1 MLHII
6 FSKFGLLRKDC
17 REKMKVLL
25 KNSVFRVVTLS
36 RLVSSLGSY
45 IYNIVFIIYATTL
58 PYANMAVFIAN
69 IVTVIPTLF
78 TFWIGVKAD
87 RTENK
92 AKKLVLAGFI
102 QAILFTIIA
111 LLIKNKAFTVFAF
124 IGFLNIVSDVLSD
137 YTNGLRLPIIQ
148 KNVDSAQLY
157 EAYSMSQVIS
167 YFSSIAGQSLGIWL
181 LTTSNNN
188 YSFVAIINSLTFL
201 VSSIVLLKN
210 IQKLTYNQLESSV
223 EKISLIKQFKEM
235 YSSMEEVFTKI
246 DSTSSFLKIMAS
258 ILVLNA
264 IGGAVPSIYNFY
276 FMKQPFFHLN
286 YGHSLIVVQ
295 ATLIIGAIWGSLTP
309 HDYFSKFSI
318 SKLIQTQGIAFALVG
333 LSNVLQLPSIVG
345 VIFLTFAAYI
355 MGKAS
360 PKLDALLMENL
371 PSEILAQSNNFIGL
385 LFTLSLP
392 VGVSIFSFL
401 ALYNIM
407 FCWGL
412 LTMLSVLSLI
422 FISQR

>member
-1 MLHII
+1 
-6 FSKFGLLRKDC
+6 
-17 REKMKVLL
+17 MKVLI

-58 PYANMAVFIAN
+58 SYANMAVFIAN

-87 RTENK
+87 RTKNK

-124 IGFLNIVSDVLSD
+124 IGFLNVVSDVLSD

-167 YFSSIAGQSLGIWL
+167 YFSRIAGQSLGIWL

-210 IQKLTYNQLESSV
+210 AQKLTYNQLESSV

-276 FMKQPFFHLN
+276 FMKQPLFHLN

-295 ATLIIGAIWGSLTP
+295 ATLIIGAILGSLTP
-309 HDYFSKFSI
+309 HDYFSKLSI
-318 SKLIQTQGIAFALVG
+318 SKLIRTQGIAFALVG

-422 FISQR
+422 FISHR

>member
-1 MLHII
+1 
-6 FSKFGLLRKDC
+6 
-17 REKMKVLL
+17 MKVLI

-58 PYANMAVFIAN
+58 SYANMAVFIAN

-87 RTENK
+87 RTKNK

-124 IGFLNIVSDVLSD
+124 IGFLNVVSDVLSD

-210 IQKLTYNQLESSV
+210 AQKLTYNQLESSV

-276 FMKQPFFHLN
+276 FMKQPLFHLN

-295 ATLIIGAIWGSLTP
+295 ATLIIGAILGSLTP
-309 HDYFSKFSI
+309 HDYFSKLSI
-318 SKLIQTQGIAFALVG
+318 SKLIRTQGIAFALVG

-355 MGKAS
+355 MG
-360 PKLDALLMENL
+360 
-371 PSEILAQSNNFIGL
+371 NF
-385 LFTLSLP
+385 
-392 VGVSIFSFL
+392 
-401 ALYNIM
+401 
-407 FCWGL
+407 
-412 LTMLSVLSLI
+412 
-422 FISQR
+422 

>member
-1 MLHII
+1 
-6 FSKFGLLRKDC
+6 
-17 REKMKVLL
+17 MKVLI

-58 PYANMAVFIAN
+58 SYANMAVFIAN

-87 RTENK
+87 RTKNK

-124 IGFLNIVSDVLSD
+124 IGFLNVVSDVLSD
-137 YTNGLRLPIIQ
+137 YTNGLLLPIIQ

-201 VSSIVLLKN
+201 VSSMSVIVR
-210 IQKLTYNQLESSV
+210 
-223 EKISLIKQFKEM
+223 
-235 YSSMEEVFTKI
+235 
-246 DSTSSFLKIMAS
+246 
-258 ILVLNA
+258 
-264 IGGAVPSIYNFY
+264 PS
-276 FMKQPFFHLN
+276 
-286 YGHSLIVVQ
+286 
-295 ATLIIGAIWGSLTP
+295 
-309 HDYFSKFSI
+309 
-318 SKLIQTQGIAFALVG
+318 
-333 LSNVLQLPSIVG
+333 
-345 VIFLTFAAYI
+345 
-355 MGKAS
+355 
-360 PKLDALLMENL
+360 
-371 PSEILAQSNNFIGL
+371 L
-385 LFTLSLP
+385 LFFQS
-392 VGVSIFSFL
+392 
-401 ALYNIM
+401 
-407 FCWGL
+407 
-412 LTMLSVLSLI
+412 
-422 FISQR
+422 

>member
-1 MLHII
+1 
-6 FSKFGLLRKDC
+6 
-17 REKMKVLL
+17 MKVLI

-58 PYANMAVFIAN
+58 SYANMAVFIAN

-87 RTENK
+87 RTKNK

-124 IGFLNIVSDVLSD
+124 IGFLNVVSDVLSD

-210 IQKLTYNQLESSV
+210 AQ
-223 EKISLIKQFKEM
+223 LIKQFKEM

-276 FMKQPFFHLN
+276 FMKQPLFHLN

-295 ATLIIGAIWGSLTP
+295 ATLIIGAILGSLTP
-309 HDYFSKFSI
+309 HDYFSK
-318 SKLIQTQGIAFALVG
+318 
-333 LSNVLQLPSIVG
+333 
-345 VIFLTFAAYI
+345 
-355 MGKAS
+355 
-360 PKLDALLMENL
+360 
-371 PSEILAQSNNFIGL
+371 
-385 LFTLSLP
+385 
-392 VGVSIFSFL
+392 
-401 ALYNIM
+401 
-407 FCWGL
+407 
-412 LTMLSVLSLI
+412 LSVTP
-422 FISQR
+422 